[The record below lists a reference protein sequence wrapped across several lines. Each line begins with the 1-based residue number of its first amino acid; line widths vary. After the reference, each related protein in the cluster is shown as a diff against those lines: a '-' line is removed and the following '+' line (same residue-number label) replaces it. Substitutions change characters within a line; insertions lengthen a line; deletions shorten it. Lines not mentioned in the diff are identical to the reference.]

1 MKQDIQSLFTTWN
14 YITAP
19 TVILYQT
26 RRLIYSSQGNRDNY
40 VSSLYGFLTDSDV
53 NKQRDR
59 RVSCKKE
66 WKDSKGD
73 TLWFPATKQRPLAH
87 SRKRSVKPRY
97 DKRAASF
104 HARNRSPFHLARSRL
119 YGCCCS
125 RSLWWCAGWWWPYD
139 SSRWNWRCLVAP
151 LDKLVV
157 VAGRKAAA
165 TSAPFP
171 AVASAESEPATT
183 ARNSLLALSYLPF
196 RGKLLDATDFQDLS
210 IQLVQQEQINLTIN
224 EFLHDFI

>member
-1 MKQDIQSLFTTWN
+1 M
-14 YITAP
+14 
-19 TVILYQT
+19 
-26 RRLIYSSQGNRDNY
+26 
-40 VSSLYGFLTDSDV
+40 LT
-53 NKQRDR
+53 NRDR

-66 WKDSKGD
+66 WKGSKGD

-97 DKRAASF
+97 DKRGASF

-119 YGCCCS
+119 YGCCS
-125 RSLWWCAGWWWPYD
+125 RSLWWCAGWWWPCD
-139 SSRWNWRCLVAP
+139 SSRWNRRCLVAP

-183 ARNSLLALSYLPF
+183 ARNSLLALSCLPF
-196 RGKLLDATDFQDLS
+196 GGKVARCNLIFRRSEFREQTNFDDRRILYTILYNTFAFRILS
-210 IQLVQQEQINLTIN
+210 CVKVNRQ
-224 EFLHDFI
+224 F